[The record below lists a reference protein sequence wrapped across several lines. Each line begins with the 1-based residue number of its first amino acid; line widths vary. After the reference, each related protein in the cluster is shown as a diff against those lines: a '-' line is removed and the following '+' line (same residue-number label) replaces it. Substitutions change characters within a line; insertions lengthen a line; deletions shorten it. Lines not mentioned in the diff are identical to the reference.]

1 MGKAL
6 WAKNE
11 GDTMN
16 IDFGAKFKKF
26 RKEKGMSIAMLAEKA
41 GVSPGMISQIERN
54 TTVPSIYVF
63 WKLCNALGE
72 KVSVFFEE
80 EEERDK
86 VTLVRAGEHRMVSGS
101 GNQYYLLTPDPKRR
115 IEMYKVVF
123 HREEEQEPVLA
134 SHEGAECG
142 YIISGTLR
150 VTTETAEYVLYPG
163 DSIYYESTVLHHLQ
177 NNGEEEECVAIW
189 GEVPFTW

>member
-1 MGKAL
+1 
-6 WAKNE
+6 
-11 GDTMN
+11 MN
-16 IDFGAKFKKF
+16 IDFGAKFKKC
-26 RKEKGMSIAMLAEKA
+26 RKDKGLSIAMLAEKA

-72 KVSVFFEE
+72 SVASFFEE
-80 EEERDK
+80 DK
-86 VTLVRAGEHRMVSGS
+86 QKNRVTLVRAGEHRTVSGA
-101 GNQYYLLTPDPKRR
+101 GNEYALLTPDPDRR

-123 HREEEQEPVLA
+123 RRQPDQKPVLA

-150 VTTETAEYVLYPG
+150 VITEEEEYVLHPG
-163 DSIYYESTVLHHLQ
+163 DSIYFESTILHYLQ
-177 NNGEEEECVAIW
+177 NAGDEEECVAVW

>member
-1 MGKAL
+1 
-6 WAKNE
+6 
-11 GDTMN
+11 MN
-16 IDFGAKFKKF
+16 IDFGAKFKKY
-26 RKEKGMSIAMLAEKA
+26 RKDKGMSIAMLAEKA
-41 GVSPGMISQIERN
+41 GVSPGMISQIEGN

-72 KVSVFFEE
+72 SVSVFFEE
-80 EEERDK
+80 EKPKDK
-86 VTLVRAGEHRMVSGS
+86 VTLVRAGKHRVVSGS
-101 GNQYYLLTPDPKRR
+101 GNQYYLLTPDPNRR

-123 HREEEQEPVLA
+123 HREPDQEPVLA

-150 VTTETAEYVLYPG
+150 VITEDEEYVLYPG
-163 DSIYYESTVLHHLQ
+163 DSIYFESTILHHLK
-177 NNGEEEECVAIW
+177 NNGDEDECVAVW